1 MYSYSGPN
9 DWYETSLYDV
19 AKWKNG
25 LAFKNIDFSDTG
37 MPVIKIAELK
47 NGIINQTKFTQAQY
61 SDDVYVQEGSMLFA
75 WSGSPQTSIDTF
87 IWRGENG
94 WLNQHIFKV
103 SPNDIIE
110 ADFLYFLLKSLR
122 PRFVRIA
129 LNKQT
134 TGLGHVT
141 VADLKEIRVGIPK
154 RHEQLEILSVVGPL
168 EKRVENNR
176 AMNETL
182 EEMARAIFK
191 SWFVDFDPVH
201 AKSRG
206 EQPAHMDAE
215 TAALFPDRF
224 GDDGL
229 PEGWHEGRVE
239 DLIDFNPKEKLSKG
253 NLATYV
259 EMAHLPTQGPSINHW
274 EKREFKSGTKFR
286 NGDTLFARITPCLEN
301 GKTAFV
307 DILEDDEVAW
317 GSTEY
322 IVMRSKKWVPSAF
335 SYVLARH
342 SPFRE
347 TAQKS
352 MTGTS
357 GRQRAQADV
366 ISDFKIALP
375 PNDIFNA
382 YADLIEIW
390 FQKIRMNARENRT
403 LAELRDTLL
412 PKLMSG
418 EIRIKDAE
426 RAVGAAV

>member
-1 MYSYSGPN
+1 MAEWIEAPLESFLTRLTYGFTNPMPTTDAGPYMVTAKDIN
-9 DWYETSLYDV
+9 YGRILYEQARHT
-19 AKWKNG
+19 
-25 LAFKNIDFSDTG
+25 NIDAYTNLLTDKSRPNVGDVLVTKDG
-37 MPVIKIAELK
+37 TLGRIAVVDRAD
-47 NGIINQTKFTQAQY
+47 ICINQSVAVLQPKETICSRFLKYLLEAPFNFRRMIADADGTTIKHIYITRLAKMMVSVPSLSEQNRIVGLLGAL
-61 SDDVYVQEGSMLFA
+61 DDK
-75 WSGSPQTSIDTF
+75 I
-87 IWRGENG
+87 
-94 WLNQHIFKV
+94 
-103 SPNDIIE
+103 
-110 ADFLYFLLKSLR
+110 
-122 PRFVRIA
+122 
-129 LNKQT
+129 
-134 TGLGHVT
+134 
-141 VADLKEIRVGIPK
+141 
-154 RHEQLEILSVVGPL
+154 
-168 EKRVENNR
+168 ENNR

-229 PEGWHEGRVE
+229 PEGWRAGRVE

-253 NLATYV
+253 SIATYV

-274 EKREFKSGTKFR
+274 EKRELKSGTKFR

-366 ISDFKIALP
+366 ISDFKIALA
-375 PNDIFNA
+375 PNDVFNA
-382 YADLIEIW
+382 YGGLIEIW
-390 FQKIRMNARENRT
+390 FQKIRMNVKENNT

-426 RAVGAAV
+426 REVGAAV